1 MRIDDHGFRID
12 LPTPWEGAVSSGQ
25 VSRTV
30 SERAARRGLTVQ
42 TPPVLHLSS
51 TQMPSLR
58 GDFGSGAVDLL
69 TAGDAFIAVVEYGTE
84 VLGTAT
90 FDTGPMPRRLNSR
103 DFQPNGLQ
111 RQIPGQAGYQHF
123 CTENGRPLC
132 LYVVIGATHQARRL
146 TRQVNTILPRLEIAS
161 R

>member
-1 MRIDDHGFRID
+1 MRIDNQGFSID
-12 LPTPWEGAVSSGQ
+12 LPSPWEGAVSNSE
-25 VSRTV
+25 VSQSV
-30 SERAARRGLTVQ
+30 QNRADFQGVAIQ

-69 TAGDAFIAVVEYGTE
+69 TDSDSFIAVVEYGAE
-84 VLGTAT
+84 ALGTAL
-90 FDTGPMPRRLNSR
+90 FDTGGLPRQLRHR
-103 DFQPNGLQ
+103 DFQANGLQ

-123 CTENGRPLC
+123 CTENGRALC
-132 LYVVIGATHQARRL
+132 LYVVIGATHAARQL
-146 TRQVNTILPRLEIAS
+146 TRDVNNILPRLEISA